1 MTALRLPLSRSGAY
15 GPDLAL
21 RGAVAL
27 YVTLLVV
34 LPLATLVKVGFGG
47 GLGAALAAITSPV
60 AQSALV
66 LTLWTSLLVAV
77 VGGVMGVVVAWV
89 LVRYRFPG
97 RGLLSAFV
105 DLPLAIPTLV
115 AGMALVALLGPQT
128 ALGAAFEA
136 AGFKIAFAEPAIVL
150 ALAFVSLPFTV
161 RAVEPVLMELDPAEE
176 EAASTLGAS
185 GLLTFRRV
193 ILPPLLPA
201 IGSGAAQAFSRAL
214 AEFGS
219 IVVVAGNIPNK
230 TLTAPVYVYGEI
242 ESGNPETAAAVAMV
256 LLGVALVS
264 TLSAQ
269 GLERLA
275 AVSRG

>member
-1 MTALRLPLSRSGAY
+1 MQLPRLSRNASQI
-15 GPDLAL
+15 DIAL
-21 RGAVAL
+21 RGGVVL
-27 YVTLLVV
+27 YVVLLVV
-34 LPLATLVKVGFGG
+34 LPLATLVKVGFGR
-47 GLGAALAAITSPV
+47 GLGAAVAAITTPV

-97 RGLLSAFV
+97 RGVLSAFV

-176 EAASTLGAS
+176 EASSTLGAS
-185 GLLTFRRV
+185 RFLTFRRV

-230 TLTAPVYVYGEI
+230 TLTAPVYVFGEI
-242 ESGNPETAAAVAMV
+242 ESGNPEAAAAVAMV
-256 LLGVALVS
+256 LLGVALLS

-269 GLERLA
+269 SLERLA
-275 AVSRG
+275 AVSRD

>member
-1 MTALRLPLSRSGAY
+1 MRLPRFSPSASSV
-15 GPDLAL
+15 DFAL
-21 RGAVAL
+21 RGAVVL
-27 YVTLLVV
+27 YVVLLVV
-34 LPLATLVKVGFGG
+34 LPLATLVKVGFGKG
-47 GLGAALAAITSPV
+47 PAALLAAITSPV

-97 RGLLSAFV
+97 RGVLSAFV

-115 AGMALVALLGPQT
+115 AGLALVALLGPQT

-136 AGFKIAFAEPAIVL
+136 AGFKIAFAEPAIIL

-185 GLLTFRRV
+185 GFLTLRRI

-230 TLTAPVYVYGEI
+230 TLTAPVYVFGEI
-242 ESGNPETAAAVAMV
+242 ESGNPEAAAAVAMV
-256 LLGVALVS
+256 LLGVALLS

-275 AVSRG
+275 TVTRA

>member
-1 MTALRLPLSRSGAY
+1 MGFFRQRQSVSRVDIALRT
-15 GPDLAL
+15 
-21 RGAVAL
+21 AVAL
-27 YVTLLVV
+27 YVLVLVV
-34 LPLATLVKVGFGG
+34 LPLATLLKVGLER
-47 GLGAALAAITSPV
+47 GLGGAWAAITSPV

-97 RGLLSAFV
+97 RGVLSAFV

-115 AGMALVALLGPQT
+115 AGLALVALLGPQT

-136 AGFKIAFAEPAIVL
+136 AGFKIAFAEPAIIL

-185 GLLTFRRV
+185 GFLTLRRV

-201 IGSGAAQAFSRAL
+201 IGSGAAQAFSRSL

-230 TLTAPVYVYGEI
+230 TLTAPVYVFGEI
-242 ESGNPETAAAVAMV
+242 ESGFPEAASAVAVV
-256 LLGVALVS
+256 LIGVALLS
-264 TLSAQ
+264 TLAARS
-269 GLERLA
+269 LERLSVA
-275 AVSRG
+275 THG

>member
-1 MTALRLPLSRSGAY
+1 MKLPRLSRSASGV
-15 GPDLAL
+15 DIAL
-21 RGAVAL
+21 RTGVGF
-27 YVTLLVV
+27 YVVLLVV
-34 LPLATLVKVGFGG
+34 LPLATLVKVGFGK
-47 GLGAALAAITSPV
+47 GLDGAIAAVTSPV
-60 AQSALV
+60 AQSALI
-66 LTLWTSLLVAV
+66 LTLWTSALVAV

-97 RGLLSAFV
+97 RGALSAFV

-128 ALGAAFEA
+128 ALGAAFSA

-185 GLLTFRRV
+185 GFVTLRRI
-193 ILPPLLPA
+193 ILPALLPA

-230 TLTAPVYVYGEI
+230 TLTAPVYVFGEI
-242 ESGNPETAAAVAMV
+242 ESGNPEAAAAVAMV
-256 LLGVALVS
+256 LLAVALVS

-269 GLERLA
+269 GLERLG

>member
-1 MTALRLPLSRSGAY
+1 MRLPRLERSTSRV
-15 GPDLAL
+15 DIAL
-21 RGAVAL
+21 RGGVAL
-27 YVTLLVV
+27 YVMLLVV

-47 GLGAALAAITSPV
+47 GVAGALAAITSPV

-115 AGMALVALLGPQT
+115 AGMAIVALLGPQT
-128 ALGAAFEA
+128 VIGAAFA
-136 AGFKIAFAEPAIVL
+136 AVGVKIAFAEPAIVL

-185 GLLTFRRV
+185 GFLTLRRV

-230 TLTAPVYVYGEI
+230 TLTAPVYVFGEI
-242 ESGNPETAAAVAMV
+242 ESGFPEAASAVAV
-256 LLGVALVS
+256 ALIGVALLS

-269 GLERLA
+269 SLERLA
-275 AVSRG
+275 TVNRG

>member
-1 MTALRLPLSRSGAY
+1 MKLPRLSRNASRI
-15 GPDLAL
+15 DIAL
-21 RGAVAL
+21 RGGVVL
-27 YVTLLVV
+27 YVVLLVV
-34 LPLATLVKVGFGG
+34 LPLATLVKVGFGH
-47 GLGAALAAITSPV
+47 GLGAAVAAITTPM

-97 RGLLSAFV
+97 RGVLSAFV

-128 ALGAAFEA
+128 TLGAAFEA
-136 AGFKIAFAEPAIVL
+136 AGFKIAFAEPAIIL

-176 EAASTLGAS
+176 EAASTLGAT
-185 GLLTFRRV
+185 GFLTLRRI

-242 ESGNPETAAAVAMV
+242 ESGNPEAAAAVAMV
-256 LLGVALVS
+256 LLGVALLS